1 MAITQLYKRFTRL
14 DSLIKYVMNGDKTDE
29 MKYVSGINCLPET
42 AFEEMN
48 NTKNRFNKGKE
59 KIIGYHLIQSFAKE
73 DNVTPEKAHQIG
85 LDYAN
90 EIFGK
95 DFEIVIA
102 THLNTE
108 NIHNHIVI
116 NSVSLKTGKKF
127 YDNYCSRDYIRATSD
142 FICQY
147 YGLSTLDKPW
157 KRKGYYKKFANENPY
172 LQMIKRDADRCIEI
186 AWSERDFNNRMAKL
200 GYEGII
206 ADENGLIVYDD
217 IRGRVVL
224 LNKYFGDRYSYQE
237 VKNRILYDR
246 PAEPNYNANG
256 KRYIANKETYEKMLE
271 IRRTRELKK
280 LPLLYLLFC
289 LLLKIDPL
297 PARMDFG
304 NVRVL
309 LTKEMKIEI
318 KYINQLSK
326 QAVLLSK
333 NKISSLDDLNDY
345 RGELE
350 DEVRTLKGTRE
361 NLQRKKRK
369 SVKQEDI
376 DDFDKQLKQ
385 LAPKIKSLNED
396 IQNLYMIERRTILL
410 KKEAE
415 KAVNKEKQRLK
426 ELEQNKGKSKN
437 MLDKIYSKHRF
448 YL

>member
-90 EIFGK
+90 EIFGR
-95 DFEIVIA
+95 DFEIVVA

-142 FICQY
+142 FICEY

-172 LQMIKRDADRCIEI
+172 LQMVKKDADRCLER
-186 AWSERDFNNRMAKL
+186 AWYEKDFKKQMAEL
-200 GYEGII
+200 GYECII
-206 ADENGLIVYDD
+206 DDEEGLIVYDD
-217 IRGRVVL
+217 TKGRMIL
-224 LNKYFGDRYSYQE
+224 LNKYFGEEYSHQRVVE
-237 VKNRILYDR
+237 RIVNHR
-246 PAEPNYNANG
+246 PYKTNNEING
-256 KRYIANKETYEKMLE
+256 KKYVMSKEEYERMLR
-271 IRRTRELKK
+271 IKRTKELKK

-289 LLLKIDPL
+289 LVLKIDPL
-297 PARMDFG
+297 PSRMDFG
-304 NVRVL
+304 NVRVP
-309 LTKEMKIEI
+309 LTKEMKIEL
-318 KYINQLSK
+318 KYMNQLSR

-345 RGELE
+345 RGKLE

-361 NLQRKKRK
+361 NLQRKKKR

-376 DDFDKQLKQ
+376 DDLDKQLKE
-385 LAPKIKSLNED
+385 LAPKIKSLNGD
-396 IQNLYMIERRTILL
+396 IQNLYMIERRTILW
-410 KKEAE
+410 KKEAD
-415 KAVNKEKQRLK
+415 KAVAKEKQRLK
-426 ELEQNKGKSKN
+426 ELEQIKGKGKSKR
-437 MLDKIYSKHRF
+437 YVR
-448 YL
+448 

>member
-90 EIFGK
+90 EIFGR
-95 DFEIVIA
+95 DFEIVVA

-186 AWSERDFNNRMAKL
+186 AWSERDFNSRMAEL
-200 GYEGII
+200 GYESII
-206 ADENGLIVYDD
+206 TDDDGLIVYDD
-217 IRGRVVL
+217 IRGRVIL
-224 LNKYFGDRYSYQE
+224 LNKYFGDRYSCQE

-246 PAEPNYNANG
+246 PAQPNYETNG
-256 KRYIANKETYEKMLE
+256 KRYIANRETYEKMHE
-271 IRRTRELKK
+271 MRRTRELKK
-280 LPLLYLLFC
+280 LPLLYLLLC

-304 NVRVL
+304 NVRVP

-318 KYINQLSK
+318 KYMNQLSR

-333 NKISSLDDLNDY
+333 NKISSLDDLNVY
-345 RGELE
+345 RGKLE
-350 DEVRTLKGTRE
+350 DEVRILRGTRE

-376 DDFDKQLKQ
+376 DDFDKQLKE
-385 LAPKIKSLNED
+385 LEPKIKSLNED
-396 IQNLYMIERRTILL
+396 IQNLYMIERRTILW
-410 KKEAE
+410 KKEAD
-415 KAVNKEKQRLK
+415 KAIIKEKQKLK
-426 ELEQNKGKSKN
+426 EIEHIKSKGKGK
-437 MLDKIYSKHRF
+437 KYAR
-448 YL
+448 

>member
-95 DFEIVIA
+95 DFEIVVA

-172 LQMIKRDADRCIEI
+172 LQMIKRDADRCIQN
-186 AWSERDFNNRMAKL
+186 AWYEKDFTSRMTEL
-200 GYEGII
+200 GYESILT
-206 ADENGLIVYDD
+206 DDDGLIVYDD

-224 LNKYFGDRYSYQE
+224 LNKYFGDKYSYQE
-237 VKNRILYDR
+237 VKNRILNDR
-246 PAEPNYNANG
+246 PAEPNYEANG
-256 KRYIANKETYEKMLE
+256 KRYIAKRETFEKMLE

-289 LLLKIDPL
+289 LLLKIEPL

-304 NVRVL
+304 NIRVP

-318 KYINQLSK
+318 KYMNQLSR

-345 RGELE
+345 RGKLE

-361 NLQRKKRK
+361 NLLRKKRK

-376 DDFDKQLKQ
+376 DDFDKQLKE
-385 LAPKIKSLNED
+385 LAPRIKSLNED
-396 IQNLYMIERRTILL
+396 IQNLYMIERRTILW

-415 KAVNKEKQRLK
+415 KALIKEKQRLK
-426 ELEQNKGKSKN
+426 ELEQREKCKGKSK
-437 MLDKIYSKHRF
+437 KYVR
-448 YL
+448 

>member
-1 MAITQLYKRFTRL
+1 ML
-14 DSLIKYVMNGDKTDE
+14 
-29 MKYVSGINCLPET
+29 
-42 AFEEMN
+42 
-48 NTKNRFNKGKE
+48 
-59 KIIGYHLIQSFAKE
+59 
-73 DNVTPEKAHQIG
+73 
-85 LDYAN
+85 
-90 EIFGK
+90 
-95 DFEIVIA
+95 
-102 THLNTE
+102 THLNTD
-108 NIHNHIVI
+108 NLHNHIVI

-147 YGLSTLDKPW
+147 YGLSTLDKLW

-186 AWSERDFNNRMAKL
+186 AWSERDFNSRMAKL
-200 GYEGII
+200 GYESMIT
-206 ADENGLIVYDD
+206 DENGLIVYDD

-224 LNKYFGDRYSYQE
+224 LNKYFGERYSYQE

-246 PAEPNYNANG
+246 PAEPNYEANG
-256 KRYIANKETYEKMLE
+256 KRYIANRETYEKMLE

-304 NVRVL
+304 NVRVPL
-309 LTKEMKIEI
+309 NKEMKIET
-318 KYINQLSK
+318 KYMNQLSR

-333 NKISSLDDLNDY
+333 NKINSLDDLNDY
-345 RGELE
+345 RGKLE

-369 SVKQEDI
+369 SVTQEDI
-376 DDFDKQLKQ
+376 DDFDKQLKE
-385 LAPKIKSLNED
+385 LAPRIKSLNED
-396 IQNLYMIERRTILL
+396 IQNLYMIERRTILW

-415 KAVNKEKQRLK
+415 KAVVKERQRLK
-426 ELEQNKGKSKN
+426 EIERIKSKGKGK
-437 MLDKIYSKHRF
+437 KYVR
-448 YL
+448 

>member
-95 DFEIVIA
+95 DFEIVVA

-116 NSVSLKTGKKF
+116 NSVSVKTGKKF

-172 LQMIKRDADRCIEI
+172 LQMIKRDADKCIES
-186 AWSERDFNNRMAKL
+186 AWSERNFNSRMAEL
-200 GYEGII
+200 GYESII
-206 ADENGLIVYDD
+206 TDDDGLIVYDD

-224 LNKYFGDRYSYQE
+224 LNKYFGDKYSCQE
-237 VKNRILYDR
+237 VKNRILNER
-246 PAEPNYNANG
+246 PAEPKYEATG
-256 KRYIANKETYEKMLE
+256 KRYIANRERFERMLE
-271 IRRTRELKK
+271 IKRTRELKK

-304 NVRVL
+304 NVRVP
-309 LTKEMKIEI
+309 LTKEMKIEL
-318 KYINQLSK
+318 KYMNQLSR
-326 QAVLLSK
+326 QAS
-333 NKISSLDDLNDY
+333 
-345 RGELE
+345 
-350 DEVRTLKGTRE
+350 
-361 NLQRKKRK
+361 
-369 SVKQEDI
+369 
-376 DDFDKQLKQ
+376 F
-385 LAPKIKSLNED
+385 IK
-396 IQNLYMIERRTILL
+396 
-410 KKEAE
+410 
-415 KAVNKEKQRLK
+415 
-426 ELEQNKGKSKN
+426 
-437 MLDKIYSKHRF
+437 
-448 YL
+448 

>member
-73 DNVTPEKAHQIG
+73 DNVTPEIAHQIG

-90 EIFGK
+90 EIFGR
-95 DFEIVIA
+95 DFEIVVA
-102 THLNTE
+102 THLNTD

-172 LQMIKRDADRCIEI
+172 LQMIKRDADKCIES
-186 AWSERDFNNRMAKL
+186 AWSERDFNSRMDKL
-200 GYEGII
+200 GYESII
-206 ADENGLIVYDD
+206 TDENGLIVYDD
-217 IRGRVVL
+217 TRGRVVL
-224 LNKYFGDRYSYQE
+224 LNKYFGDKYSYQE

-246 PAEPNYNANG
+246 LAETNYQANG
-256 KRYIANKETYEKMLE
+256 KRYIAKRETFERILK
-271 IRRTRELKK
+271 IRRTRELKR

-304 NVRVL
+304 NVRVP

-318 KYINQLSK
+318 KYMNQLSR
-326 QAVLLSK
+326 QAILLSK
-333 NKISSLDDLNDY
+333 NKIGSLDDLNDY
-345 RGELE
+345 RGKLE

-376 DDFDKQLKQ
+376 DDFDKQLKE

-396 IQNLYMIERRTILL
+396 IQNLYMIERRTILW

-415 KAVNKEKQRLK
+415 KAGNKEKQRLK
-426 ELEQNKGKSKN
+426 EIEQSKDKGKSK
-437 MLDKIYSKHRF
+437 KYVR
-448 YL
+448 

>member
-73 DNVTPEKAHQIG
+73 DNVTPERAHQIG

-95 DFEIVIA
+95 DFEIVVA
-102 THLNTE
+102 THLNTD

-172 LQMIKRDADRCIEI
+172 LQMIKRDADRCIQN
-186 AWSERDFNNRMAKL
+186 AWYEKDFNSRMSEL
-200 GYEGII
+200 GYESII
-206 ADENGLIVYDD
+206 TDDDGLIVYDD

-224 LNKYFGDRYSYQE
+224 LNKYFGDKYSYQE
-237 VKNRILYDR
+237 VKNRILNER
-246 PAEPNYNANG
+246 PAESKYEATG
-256 KRYIANKETYEKMLE
+256 KRYIANRETFERMIE

-289 LLLKIDPL
+289 LLLKINPL

-304 NVRVL
+304 NVRVP
-309 LTKEMKIEI
+309 LTKEMKIEL
-318 KYINQLSK
+318 KYMNQLSR

-333 NKISSLDDLNDY
+333 NKISSLGDLNDY
-345 RGELE
+345 RGKLE
-350 DEVRTLKGTRE
+350 DEARTLKGTRE

-369 SVKQEDI
+369 SVKREDI
-376 DDFDKQLKQ
+376 DDFDKQLKE

-396 IQNLYMIERRTILL
+396 IQNLYMIERRTILW
-410 KKEAE
+410 KKEAD
-415 KAVNKEKQRLK
+415 KVVAKEKQRLNEIERIK
-426 ELEQNKGKSKN
+426 GKGKSK
-437 MLDKIYSKHRF
+437 KYAR
-448 YL
+448 

>member
-42 AFEEMN
+42 AFKEMN

-95 DFEIVIA
+95 DFEIVVA

-142 FICQY
+142 FICEY

-172 LQMIKRDADRCIEI
+172 LQMIKRDADRCIQN
-186 AWSERDFNNRMAKL
+186 AWYERDFNSRMAEL
-200 GYEGII
+200 GYESII
-206 ADENGLIVYDD
+206 TDDDGLIVYDD
-217 IRGRVVL
+217 IRGRVIL
-224 LNKYFGDRYSYQE
+224 LNKYFGDRYSCQE
-237 VKNRILYDR
+237 VKNRILNER
-246 PAEPNYNANG
+246 TAEPKCEVTG
-256 KRYIANKETYEKMLE
+256 KRYIANRETFERMLE
-271 IRRTRELKK
+271 IKRTRELKK

-304 NVRVL
+304 NVRVP
-309 LTKEMKIEI
+309 LTKEMKIEL
-318 KYINQLSK
+318 KYMKQLSR

-333 NKISSLDDLNDY
+333 NKISSLDDLNDF
-345 RGELE
+345 RGKLE

-376 DDFDKQLKQ
+376 DDFDKQLKE
-385 LAPKIKSLNED
+385 LAPRIKGLNEN
-396 IQNLYMIERRTILL
+396 IQNLYMIERRTILW

-415 KAVNKEKQRLK
+415 KAITKEKQRLK
-426 ELEQNKGKSKN
+426 ELEQIKSKGKGK
-437 MLDKIYSKHRF
+437 KYVR
-448 YL
+448 

>member
-73 DNVTPEKAHQIG
+73 DNATPEKAHQIG

-90 EIFGK
+90 EIFGG
-95 DFEIVIA
+95 DFEIVVA

-172 LQMIKRDADRCIEI
+172 LQMIKRDADRCIDI
-186 AWSERDFNNRMAKL
+186 AWSERDFNSRMAKL

-206 ADENGLIVYDD
+206 TDENGLIVYDD
-217 IRGRVVL
+217 IRGRLVL
-224 LNKYFGDRYSYQE
+224 LNKYFGDKYSYQE

-246 PAEPNYNANG
+246 PAEPNYEANG
-256 KRYIANKETYEKMLE
+256 KRYIASRETYEKMLE
-271 IRRTRELKK
+271 IGRTRELKK

-304 NVRVL
+304 NVRVP
-309 LTKEMKIEI
+309 LTKEMKIEL
-318 KYINQLSK
+318 KYMKQLSR

-345 RGELE
+345 RGKLE

-361 NLQRKKRK
+361 NLQRKKKK
-369 SVKQEDI
+369 SAKQEDI
-376 DDFDKQLKQ
+376 EDFNKQLKE
-385 LAPKIKSLNED
+385 LAPQIKSLNED
-396 IQNLYMIERRTILL
+396 IQNLYMIERRTILWR
-410 KKEAE
+410 KEAN
-415 KAVNKEKQRLK
+415 KAVTKEKQRFEEIERSK
-426 ELEQNKGKSKN
+426 SKGKSK
-437 MLDKIYSKHRF
+437 KYVR
-448 YL
+448 

>member
-95 DFEIVIA
+95 DFEIVVA

-172 LQMIKRDADRCIEI
+172 LQMIKKDADRCIQN
-186 AWSERDFNNRMAKL
+186 AWYEKDFTSRMAEL
-200 GYEGII
+200 GYESII
-206 ADENGLIVYDD
+206 TDDDGLIVYDD

-224 LNKYFGDRYSYQE
+224 LNKYFGDKYSCQE
-237 VKNRILYDR
+237 VKNRILNER
-246 PAEPNYNANG
+246 PAEPKYEATG
-256 KRYIANKETYEKMLE
+256 KRYIANRETFERMLE
-271 IRRTRELKK
+271 IKRIRELKK

-297 PARMDFG
+297 PARIDFG
-304 NVRVL
+304 NIRVP
-309 LTKEMKIEI
+309 LTKEMKIEL
-318 KYINQLSK
+318 KYMNQLSR

-333 NKISSLDDLNDY
+333 NKIGSLDALNGF
-345 RGELE
+345 RVKLE

-361 NLQRKKRK
+361 NLQRKKKK

-376 DDFDKQLKQ
+376 DDFDKQLKE

-396 IQNLYMIERRTILL
+396 IQNLYMIERRTILW
-410 KKEAE
+410 KKEAD
-415 KAVNKEKQRLK
+415 KAIIKEKQRLK
-426 ELEQNKGKSKN
+426 ELERIKGKGKSK
-437 MLDKIYSKHRF
+437 KYVR
-448 YL
+448 

>member
-95 DFEIVIA
+95 DFEIVVA

-172 LQMIKRDADRCIEI
+172 LQMIKRDADRSIEI
-186 AWSERDFNNRMAKL
+186 AWSERDFNSRMAKL
-200 GYEGII
+200 GYESII
-206 ADENGLIVYDD
+206 TDDNGLIVYDD

-224 LNKYFGDRYSYQE
+224 LNKYFGDKYSYQE

-246 PAEPNYNANG
+246 PAEPNYNATG
-256 KRYIANKETYEKMLE
+256 KRYIANRETYERMLE

-304 NVRVL
+304 NVRVP
-309 LTKEMKIEI
+309 LTKEMKIEL
-318 KYINQLSK
+318 KYMNQLSR

-333 NKISSLDDLNDY
+333 NKISSLDDLNGY
-345 RGELE
+345 RGKLE
-350 DEVRTLKGTRE
+350 DEVRALKGTRE

-376 DDFDKQLKQ
+376 DEFDKQLKE

-396 IQNLYMIERRTILL
+396 IQNLYMIERRTILW

-415 KAVNKEKQRLK
+415 KAIVRERQRLEEIMRIK
-426 ELEQNKGKSKN
+426 SKGKGK
-437 MLDKIYSKHRF
+437 KYVR
-448 YL
+448 

>member
-42 AFEEMN
+42 TFEEMN

-73 DNVTPEKAHQIG
+73 DNVTPEKAG

-90 EIFGK
+90 EIFGR
-95 DFEIVIA
+95 DFEIVVA

-172 LQMIKRDADRCIEI
+172 LQMIKRDADRCIQS
-186 AWSERDFNNRMAKL
+186 AWSERDFDSRMAKL
-200 GYEGII
+200 GYESMIT
-206 ADENGLIVYDD
+206 DENGLIVYDD

-224 LNKYFGDRYSYQE
+224 LNKYFGEIYSYQE

-246 PAEPNYNANG
+246 PAEPNYEANG
-256 KRYIANKETYEKMLE
+256 KRYIANRETYEKMLE

-297 PARMDFG
+297 PARMNFG
-304 NVRVL
+304 NVRIP
-309 LTKEMKIEI
+309 LTKEMKIEL
-318 KYINQLSK
+318 KYMNQLSR

-333 NKISSLDDLNDY
+333 NKISSLDDLNNY
-345 RGELE
+345 RGKLE

-361 NLQRKKRK
+361 NLQRKNKK
-369 SVKQEDI
+369 SAKQEDI
-376 DDFDKQLKQ
+376 DDFDKQLKE
-385 LAPKIKSLNED
+385 LVPKIKGLNED
-396 IQNLYMIERRTILL
+396 IQNLYMIERRTILW
-410 KKEAE
+410 KKEAD
-415 KAVNKEKQRLK
+415 KAITKEKQRLEEIERIK
-426 ELEQNKGKSKN
+426 SKGKGK
-437 MLDKIYSKHRF
+437 KYVR
-448 YL
+448 

>member
-1 MAITQLYKRFTRL
+1 M
-14 DSLIKYVMNGDKTDE
+14 
-29 MKYVSGINCLPET
+29 PET

-48 NTKNRFNKGKE
+48 NTKNRFYKGKE

-95 DFEIVIA
+95 DFEIVVA

-172 LQMIKRDADRCIEI
+172 LQMIKRDADRCIES
-186 AWSERDFNNRMAKL
+186 AWSERDFNSKMAKL
-200 GYEGII
+200 GYESII
-206 ADENGLIVYDD
+206 TDENGLIVYDD
-217 IRGRVVL
+217 TRGRAIL
-224 LNKYFGDRYSYQE
+224 LNKYFGDKYSYQE

-246 PAEPNYNANG
+246 PAEPNYNANV
-256 KRYIANKETYEKMLE
+256 KRYIANRETYERMLE

-304 NVRVL
+304 NVRVP
-309 LTKEMKIEI
+309 LTKEMKIEL
-318 KYINQLSK
+318 KYMNQLSR

-333 NKISSLDDLNDY
+333 NKISSLNDLNDY
-345 RGELE
+345 RGKLE
-350 DEVRTLKGTRE
+350 DEVRILKGTRE
-361 NLQRKKRK
+361 NLQRKKKK
-369 SVKQEDI
+369 SVEQEDV
-376 DDFDKQLKQ
+376 DDFNKQLKE

-396 IQNLYMIERRTILL
+396 IQNLYMIERRTILW
-410 KKEAE
+410 KKEAD
-415 KAVNKEKQRLK
+415 KAVAKERYRLEEIERIK
-426 ELEQNKGKSKN
+426 SKGKGK
-437 MLDKIYSKHRF
+437 K
-448 YL
+448 YLR

>member
-1 MAITQLYKRFTRL
+1 MWIIYAC
-14 DSLIKYVMNGDKTDE
+14 
-29 MKYVSGINCLPET
+29 INRRPRS
-42 AFEEMN
+42 N
-48 NTKNRFNKGKE
+48 
-59 KIIGYHLIQSFAKE
+59 
-73 DNVTPEKAHQIG
+73 NVTPEKAHQIG

-90 EIFGK
+90 EIFGG
-95 DFEIVIA
+95 DFEIVVA

-172 LQMIKRDADRCIEI
+172 LQMIKRDADRCIDI
-186 AWSERDFNNRMAKL
+186 AWPERDFNSRMAKL
-200 GYEGII
+200 GYESMIT
-206 ADENGLIVYDD
+206 DENGLIVYDD

-224 LNKYFGDRYSYQE
+224 LNKYFGERYSYQE

-246 PAEPNYNANG
+246 PAEPNYNVKG
-256 KRYIANKETYEKMLE
+256 KRYIANRETYKKMLE

-297 PARMDFG
+297 LARMDFG
-304 NVRVL
+304 NVRVP
-309 LTKEMKIEI
+309 LTKEMKIEL
-318 KYINQLSK
+318 KYMNQLSR

-333 NKISSLDDLNDY
+333 NKINSLDDLNDY
-345 RGELE
+345 RGKLE

-361 NLQRKKRK
+361 NLLRRKRK

-376 DDFDKQLKQ
+376 DDFDKQLKE
-385 LAPKIKSLNED
+385 LAPRIK
-396 IQNLYMIERRTILL
+396 
-410 KKEAE
+410 
-415 KAVNKEKQRLK
+415 V
-426 ELEQNKGKSKN
+426 
-437 MLDKIYSKHRF
+437 
-448 YL
+448 